1 MSLLLSLP
9 ASDTRHSSPAS
20 HPSPASAGLYTSL
33 PLPRGCLPG
42 DVSSRR
48 DCVFSYIQH
57 ARTHRTGRRK
67 GCPPPR
73 ESSPQLRTEP
83 SSWPLTCRFLQ
94 QVGLCSRLV
103 PMTGPTVSLV
113 GNSGF
118 VTRAGSHSSAWF
130 VFLSPTS
137 PTARLSWRQVGLKVP
152 KHLKGL
158 RMGPAAQSY

>member
-9 ASDTRHSSPAS
+9 ASVTRHSSPAS
-20 HPSPASAGLYTSL
+20 HPSPASRWAVYLL
-33 PLPRGCLPG
+33 PLPRGASPEMFLP
-42 DVSSRR
+42 RR

-57 ARTHRTGRRK
+57 ARTHRTGGRK

-83 SSWPLTCRFLQ
+83 SSWPLLPLPAAGRAL
-94 QVGLCSRLV
+94 LKRLV

-137 PTARLSWRQVGLKVP
+137 PTARLSWRQRALKF
-152 KHLKGL
+152 
-158 RMGPAAQSY
+158 QSI